1 MERMI
6 LLLGLVVSFSSVSAA
21 QENDTYKWFPYKTG
35 DMWEYAV
42 YQAIN
47 LPPDTAQIIN
57 TKDSVAVDGRILLT
71 QYQRFINPIIEE
83 YFLPYAIDT
92 ANAQVFQLFQSDP
105 RRDPNVPIYKF
116 NAQQGDKWVLY
127 DHNYSGVGGP
137 YEMARVAKVF
147 EGILFGRNTTFMQF
161 HYYYALDSTD
171 TLGSP
176 STLSRKSITLAKGFG
191 VVARFPSEGGRHY
204 FLKGAVINGR
214 LYGDTTNVITS
225 VLRNPTDVPPKEF
238 ALYQNYPNPFNPKT
252 SFEFQVLSSKLVS
265 IKVFDLLGREV
276 ATLVNEELMPG
287 RYRTS
292 WDAADMP
299 SGVYFYRMQ
308 AGNFSVTKKMTLAK

>member
-116 NAQQGDKWVLY
+116 NAKQGDKWVLF
-127 DHNYSGVGGP
+127 HYSIGG
-137 YEMARVAKVF
+137 YEMAKVVEVF
-147 EGILFGRNTTFMQF
+147 EGRVFGVNTTLMRMG
-161 HYYYALDSTD
+161 YYLAQDSTD
-171 TLGSP
+171 TSGLGREGR
-176 STLSRKSITLAKGFG
+176 LLAKGFG
-191 VVARFPSEGGRHY
+191 LIESVPSGGGRHY
-204 FLKGAVINGR
+204 FLKGAVTNGR

-225 VLRNPTDVPPKEF
+225 VLRDPTSDQPREF
-238 ALYQNYPNPFNPKT
+238 ELYQNYPNPFNPKT
-252 SFEFQVLSSKLVS
+252 SFEFQALSSKLVS
-265 IKVFDLLGREV
+265 IKVFDLLGREI
-276 ATLVNEELMPG
+276 ATLVNEQLMPG
-287 RYRTS
+287 KYRTI
-292 WDAADMP
+292 WDADGLP
-299 SGVYFYRMQ
+299 SGVYFYKMD
-308 AGNFSVTKKMTLAK
+308 AGNFSVTKKMILAK